1 MSETAQRIYLPGAYT
16 LQVERLA
23 VGLQHVPYVTVA
35 KLNAADPEARAFLA
49 AAFSSSVTE
58 RLPSV
63 LLYPEAS
70 TGFVRFKGKGL
81 GRPRTGGTDSHSGF
95 RMPTVS
101 CCTPCTSCLS
111 PYHTQSL
118 RTHSRCAGAADTHG
132 IRT

>member
-1 MSETAQRIYLPGAYT
+1 MALAPAA
-16 LQVERLA
+16 QVERLA

-49 AAFSSSVTE
+49 AAFSCSVTE

-81 GRPRTGGTDSHSGF
+81 KPSDGRRP
-95 RMPTVS
+95 
-101 CCTPCTSCLS
+101 
-111 PYHTQSL
+111 QSF
-118 RTHSRCAGAADTHG
+118 
-132 IRT
+132 